1 MPMAVSHL
9 EPPDLRVRKSSG
21 SIVVGLYAGA
31 GFVAAVLLFVVEPLA
46 AKSLL
51 PGLGG
56 SPSVWNTAMAFFQV
70 TLLAGYLAAHLIA
83 TRVPER
89 WQRPIQMLVVAVP
102 LLLLPFGLPD
112 SPPSGTSPVWWELAA
127 LATMIGAPFLAL
139 ATVSPTIQ
147 KWFAATDHPRAADP
161 FFLYAASNLGSFLG
175 LLAYP
180 LLIEPRLDLVD
191 QSHWFGWGY
200 ALFAGLMLALAFTR
214 LRAKPTTGVVTP
226 GPAITNRR
234 RLYWA
239 GAAAIPSLLL
249 LGVTRHLATDVASFP
264 LLWVVPL
271 ALYLGTFIVAFG
283 KFSASAT
290 RLASRLLPVVAIA
303 AAVGWTGVSTSL
315 WIGITLPLV
324 LLVLAGTAGHGSLY
338 RDRPGPERLTEF
350 YLWVSAGGA
359 LGGLFGALAAPVLF
373 NGIYEY
379 PLAIVGAVALT
390 TLTGRFSTPFRRVA
404 LIAYLGSLVG
414 VATSHEFETTVLVL
428 GIAGVGALVASGS
441 GRGLALMLAGMF
453 VAGSIL
459 GQEGLLVQRRTFF
472 GVYRV
477 VAADGQ
483 HSLVSGTTVHGA
495 QGFSPQPQ
503 AQPLTYYHEDGPF
516 GEVMRIFGADAGHV
530 GLVGLGAGALAFYGQ
545 PGQTFTFY
553 EIDPAVVEIAR
564 DPSLFTYLQ
573 DTKAE
578 VALLVGDGR
587 LRLSESHPQFQLLV
601 LDAFSSDSIPTHLLT
616 AQAIALFF
624 QQVEDG
630 SIVALHIS
638 NRHLDLEPIVGRLAA
653 ELGLAARVRHY
664 TPGPDIEGASPTS
677 VVILSEDEADLGPL
691 AADPR
696 WPSPRIG
703 HQLWTDT
710 YTDLISVIRWG

>member
-1 MPMAVSHL
+1 MAVSHL
-9 EPPDLRVRKSSG
+9 EPPDLRVQNSSG
-21 SIVVGLYAGA
+21 LIVVGLYAGT
-31 GFVAAVLLFVVEPLA
+31 GFVAAILLFVVEPLA

-51 PGLGG
+51 PVLGG

-83 TRVPER
+83 TRVPGR
-89 WQRPIQMLVVAVP
+89 WQRPIQLLVVAVP

-112 SPPSGTSPVWWELAA
+112 APPFGASPVWWELAA

-139 ATVSPTIQ
+139 ATVSPTVQ

-200 ALFAGLMLALAFTR
+200 ALFVVLMLAVALTR
-214 LRAKPTTGVVTP
+214 RRPNATTELVAP

-264 LLWVVPL
+264 LLWVIPL
-271 ALYLGTFIVAFG
+271 ALYLATFIVAFG
-283 KFSASAT
+283 KFSKSAT
-290 RLASRLLPVVAIA
+290 RQASRLLPVVAIA

-315 WIGITLPLV
+315 WIGITLPLT
-324 LLVLAGTAGHGSLY
+324 LLVLAGTAAHGSLY
-338 RDRPGPERLTEF
+338 RDRPGPDRLTEF

-359 LGGLFGALAAPVLF
+359 LGGLFGALAAPVVF

-379 PLAIVGAVALT
+379 PIAIVGAVALT
-390 TLTGRFSTPFRRVA
+390 TLTGRFPTPIRRAGLVA
-404 LIAYLGSLVG
+404 YFGSLVV
-414 VATSHEFETTVLVL
+414 VATSPGFETTVLVL

-453 VAGSIL
+453 IASSIL

-477 VAADGQ
+477 VAADDR

-503 AQPLTYYHEDGPF
+503 PPPLTYYHQDGPF
-516 GEVMRIFGADAGHV
+516 GDVMRMFGADAGNV

-545 PGQTFTFY
+545 PGQVFTFY

-578 VALLVGDGR
+578 VEVLVGDGR
-587 LRLSESHPQFQLLV
+587 LRLVESHPPFQLLV
-601 LDAFSSDSIPTHLLT
+601 VDAFSSDSIPTHLLT
-616 AQAIALFF
+616 VQAIRLFF
-624 QQVEDG
+624 GQVEDG

-653 ELGLAARVRHY
+653 ELGLSARVRHY
-664 TPGPDIEGASPTS
+664 SPAPDIEGASPTS
-677 VVILSEDEADLGPL
+677 VVILAEDAADLGPL

-703 HQLWTDT
+703 DQLWTDT